1 MGNPIYWTKKKSLIG
16 NSLHILFGCPRAIG
30 VRGKKRGHTKG
41 RFNPGFIEPRG
52 RGFSYPSSL
61 RFPLYILKREKIL
74 GTCENGDTL
83 KRGKVRKNGTLLPL
97 LFPDSCCYFFC
108 RSFGARFL
116 FPDLFC
122 FLRIFLG
129 EEKGRRR
136 QKKPLRGLTRLDALP
151 TRARQASFQS
161 LTPKVSTAFLVRVV
175 GLFRRNVSFK
185 ETLKL
190 SAEID

>member
-1 MGNPIYWTKKKSLIG
+1 MFYTFIWFHIRVSVTRIERNGKHETLLIGLPFFVQCPITRPTPLSSRQSKHSGVLIRCHCIIILQQYVGNPIYWTKKKSLIG

-97 LFPDSCCYFFC
+97 LFPDSCCYFFVAV
-108 RSFGARFL
+108 SAH
-116 FPDLFC
+116 
-122 FLRIFLG
+122 
-129 EEKGRRR
+129 
-136 QKKPLRGLTRLDALP
+136 
-151 TRARQASFQS
+151 ASFSQTCS
-161 LTPKVSTAFLVRVV
+161 AFY
-175 GLFRRNVSFK
+175 GFF
-185 ETLKL
+185 
-190 SAEID
+190 